1 MPSKKENRA
10 SSIPGDFVT
19 VRGRKVWKPFT
30 EMKTSELQE
39 ATAEFDK
46 EFVADTFHPLTP
58 PQRRIW
64 NRVKRGRGRPKVG
77 KGVKVISVSVEKD
90 LLAKIDRLAKKSKLS
105 RARLISHGLHAVL
118 ERNSVD

>member
-1 MPSKKENRA
+1 
-10 SSIPGDFVT
+10 
-19 VRGRKVWKPFT
+19 
-30 EMKTSELQE
+30 MKTSELQE

-105 RARLISHGLHAVL
+105 RARLISHCLHAVL